1 MSERI
6 IAEWPAGAENQ
17 NEEQKHPQQLRA
29 LRSNLLIAMSP
40 ALQSLIDQAE
50 GLDQGSHTLEN
61 HLGGTSGVQLTQLA
75 SVARTVDLVTLATLA
90 PALQRLANIALDSQ
104 ATNPYQLEMELGGTA
119 GVQLAILACLMA
131 QAGGGGGGGDF
142 LPLAGGTM
150 DTDAEIAF
158 DNAASIRQTPND
170 QGLDLVCSIGYI
182 HRWKEGS
189 LYILDQSGGIR
200 SVQYG
205 LSFEPDANYDSSEG
219 YIVGSRYIK
228 DDGTTFECTDNT
240 EGEAVWEEVGGGGG
254 GGGGNISDPNVAYI
268 TSDGSDAH
276 GVIGNPHKPFLTG
289 TAAFNDGARSFDFGV
304 GNFSITTDPSTN
316 TSIFIRGK
324 GYGNTYV
331 YVAHIVDPGTP
342 GEAGAPGLSGE
353 EVWTPGGPGGNGGN
367 GANAAELRVDSDYS
381 AYIAV
386 FAKGGDG
393 GAGGAGGSGGVG
405 PDFGTGPS
413 YEVGGIGGNGGNGG
427 NMARVELHNVTG
439 TVSAGAGAGG
449 AGGAGGTSGIGDA
462 LPGSSGSVGTCE
474 TAYVTMCRLFQ
485 DSGTETFPLQKIG
498 SVFNGLFVAS

>member
-1 MSERI
+1 MSDQ
-6 IAEWPAGAENQ
+6 PFD
-17 NEEQKHPQQLRA
+17 RA
-29 LRSNLLIAMSP
+29 
-40 ALQSLIDQAE
+40 
-50 GLDQGSHTLEN
+50 
-61 HLGGTSGVQLTQLA
+61 
-75 SVARTVDLVTLATLA
+75 
-90 PALQRLANIALDSQ
+90 
-104 ATNPYQLEMELGGTA
+104 
-119 GVQLAILACLMA
+119 AILADIPAAISDGSLTISNCHKMGMTREQFVIASAKSPMA
-131 QAGGGGGGGDF
+131 TFDPSVGFNVDAILEDIPGAIDAGVLTQDNAHIIGLSRGGFVLIVADIQSGGGGGGGDF

-150 DTDAEIAF
+150 DAGAEIAF
-158 DNAASIRQTPND
+158 DNAARIRQTPND
-170 QGLDLVCSIGYI
+170 YGLDLVCSIDYI

-240 EGEAVWEEVGGGGG
+240 EGAAVWEEVGGGGG
-254 GGGGNISDPNVAYI
+254 GGGNISDPGVAYI

-276 GVIGNPHKPFLTG
+276 GVIGNPHKPYATG

-304 GNFSITTDPSTN
+304 GSFSITTDPSSN

-324 GYGNTYV
+324 GYGNTSV

-353 EVWTPGGPGGNGGN
+353 EVWTPGSPGGNGGD
-367 GANAAELRVDSDYS
+367 GANAAQLRVDSDYS
-381 AYIAV
+381 AYITV

-427 NMARVELHNVTG
+427 NMAMVEVHNVTG